1 MIQFKAVD
9 AALIIGGAIGV
20 ATSVINPVYTGASL
34 AFMGG
39 LLGGASLQVQ
49 RSVKKENKSR
59 EAERVGVTFAA
70 LYDKNKGLIDP
81 VELSFLANCP
91 LNHAHEFLNLV
102 AEESNGQK
110 IAIKQGVGVV
120 FNFPH
125 SQNALDDLSK
135 NASNWA
141 QAQNQQIQQA
151 PDKQNRALQM
161 VQVQQAASAIQ
172 NRTNQVPDF
181 EKPDPWNG
189 VAPGL

>member
-9 AALIIGGAIGV
+9 VALIIGGAIGV
-20 ATSVINPVYTGASL
+20 ATTMVNPVYTGASL

-39 LLGGASLQVQ
+39 LLGGASLQEQ
-49 RSVKKENKSR
+49 RSVKKEKTDK
-59 EAERVGVTFAA
+59 EAERVGVTFAT
-70 LYDKNKGLIDP
+70 LYDKNRGLVDP

-91 LNHAHEFLNLV
+91 LNHAHDFLNV
-102 AEESNGQK
+102 IAEESNGQK
-110 IAIKQGVGVV
+110 IATKQGVGVV

-125 SQNALDDLSK
+125 AQNALDDLSK

-141 QAQNQQIQQA
+141 QAQTKQLQQDLDQHKRAIQMIQA
-151 PDKQNRALQM
+151 
-161 VQVQQAASAIQ
+161 QQAAAAMQSKP
-172 NRTNQVPDF
+172 TEL

>member
-1 MIQFKAVD
+1 MIQFKAID
-9 AALIIGGAIGV
+9 AALIIGGAIGI

-39 LLGGASLQVQ
+39 LLGGASIQAQ
-49 RSVKKENKSR
+49 RSVKKEIRSK

-91 LNHAHEFLNLV
+91 LNHAHDFLSV
-102 AEESNGQK
+102 IAEESNGQK
-110 IAIKQGVGVV
+110 IATKQGVGVV

-125 SQNALDDLSK
+125 SRNALDDLSQ

-141 QAQNQQIQQA
+141 QAQTKQLQQEL
-151 PDKQNRALQM
+151 DNHKRAIQM
-161 VQVQQAASAIQ
+161 VQAQQAAVAMQ
-172 NRTNQVPDF
+172 AKQPDF
-181 EKPDPWNG
+181 DKPDPWNG
-189 VAPGL
+189 LSPGL